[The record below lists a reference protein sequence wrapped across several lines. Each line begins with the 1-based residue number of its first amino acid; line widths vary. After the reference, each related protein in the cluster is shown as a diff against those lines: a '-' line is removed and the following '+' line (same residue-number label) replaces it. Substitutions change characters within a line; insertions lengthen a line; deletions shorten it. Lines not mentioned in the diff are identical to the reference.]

1 MAQRHYSRSE
11 AFIVAP
17 LAGFTVFA
25 FFATALGLIGSAP
38 WHAPLDVVYAFSHSL
53 VFGLLIGGPLAYL
66 AELCIGAPVLALLTR
81 LGWAQRAPVV
91 VIAALLGMPAFGL
104 PLALVAGATVADGP
118 PSFLL
123 LIAAGGAIFGGVSG
137 WTFWWMTLRRTE
149 PAP

>member
-1 MAQRHYSRSE
+1 M
-11 AFIVAP
+11 
-17 LAGFTVFA
+17 L
-25 FFATALGLIGSAP
+25 
-38 WHAPLDVVYAFSHSL
+38 HSL
-53 VFGLLIGGPLAYL
+53 GGAALLFVFFLPWQGAHSWEMLRYLQGPDFVRQLGLLIGGPLAYL

-149 PAP
+149 PAL